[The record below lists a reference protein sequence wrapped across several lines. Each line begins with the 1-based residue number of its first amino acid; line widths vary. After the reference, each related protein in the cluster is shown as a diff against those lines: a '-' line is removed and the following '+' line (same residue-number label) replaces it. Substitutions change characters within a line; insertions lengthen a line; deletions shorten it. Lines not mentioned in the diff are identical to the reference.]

1 MKTNEGGKGMS
12 DTQPLV
18 GLDPTSGPMPTKDKR
33 PAPRPETL
41 DGAVVGIVSNG
52 LGESDTILRAVYRE
66 LGKYAAVRDIVFV
79 RKPSVSVAPEP
90 MDWERLISQV
100 TVAVAGFG
108 G

>member
-1 MKTNEGGKGMS
+1 MS
-12 DTQPLV
+12 EPARLI
-18 GLDPTSGPMPTKDKR
+18 GLDPTSGPMPVSEKR
-33 PAPRPETL
+33 PAPRPVSL
-41 DGAVVGIVSNG
+41 DGAVIGLVSNG
-52 LGESDTILRAVYRE
+52 LGESDALMRAIYRE
-66 LGKYAAVRDIVFV
+66 LETRADMRAAVFV